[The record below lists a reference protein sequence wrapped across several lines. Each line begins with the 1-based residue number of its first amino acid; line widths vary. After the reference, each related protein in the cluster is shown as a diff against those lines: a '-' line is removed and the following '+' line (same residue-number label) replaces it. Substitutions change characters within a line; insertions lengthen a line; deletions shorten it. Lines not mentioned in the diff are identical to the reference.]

1 MTYERKV
8 QWGAGGVLALCL
20 AMSMILS
27 INLTAIAGRAQLT
40 YTDQATDND
49 RPEVSLG
56 IAMGAFRGLFVNML
70 WMRANDMK
78 QEGKFYEAV
87 DLAKA
92 ITRLQPRFPRV
103 WVFHAWNLSYNIS
116 VQTQTREERW
126 NWVNQGISLLRD
138 QAIPANPNDMLCHKE
153 LAWIYFHKIGGFT
166 DDANTYY
173 KRRLAAEW
181 TMVMGPPPP
190 PSEKNRNREGAVAE
204 YVAWLRPLV
213 DAPQTEA
220 ELIAKDPSVAT
231 LIARVRS
238 FGLDWQTAEQRRD
251 LVGRVEILKHIRKS
265 SRWYLVEKDANEK
278 FKSFIALVGDKTQE
292 KQWESLL
299 AFVRRNLLVSEYR
312 MEPERMLRYTE
323 KYGPIDWRLPAAH
336 SLYWA
341 ARGVELAAPR
351 KRTETAADYD
361 FLNTDRVV
369 AQSVQELFRMGELYF
384 DFNSFVQSGYT
395 VWQGVP
401 NPNFV
406 ETYGEI
412 LTAMRQRN
420 YKFEGQYRTRGVSQ
434 MSAGYENFLI
444 DVVLFYY
451 AREGESATTQEW
463 YRRVREYPE
472 MNLTDPNRFQRFSVP
487 LPQFVEKEIADR
499 ATSPNVMINQVS
511 ASLSGAFY
519 SGLLGGNDESF
530 RRQFEYAKKFHRFFF
545 EQQARNN
552 TVDKQNFRM
561 EQLDSDF
568 RTAAGDMFVQFI
580 MGLSLDDAESAYR
593 RAPNDLKLFAY
604 DALVNQ
610 YKGMVEEETKQ
621 AKATGNEDKVRAF
634 DIMFLKPE
642 GIEAH
647 RAEMARI
654 MQERSKL
661 LENRTVK

>member
-1 MTYERKV
+1 MTSERKT
-8 QWGAGGVLALCL
+8 QFGAGAVLCVCLAL
-20 AMSMILS
+20 SIVLS
-27 INLTAIAGRAQLT
+27 INLTAIAGRSQLT

-103 WVFHAWNLSYNIS
+103 WVFHAWNLAYNIS

-138 QAIPANPNDMLCHKE
+138 QAIPANPNDMLVHKE
-153 LAWIYFHKIGGFT
+153 LAWIYFHKIGGYT

-181 TMVMGPPPP
+181 TMVLGAPPP
-190 PSEKNRNREGAVAE
+190 PSPKNRTREEATAE
-204 YVAWLRPLV
+204 YVTWLKTIA

-220 ELIAKDPSVAT
+220 DVIAADPGAAQLIERLRA
-231 LIARVRS
+231 L
-238 FGLDWQTAEQRRD
+238 GLDWQTPEQQREF
-251 LVGRVEILKHIRKS
+251 VGRVEVLRHMLRTSQRPQI
-265 SRWYLVEKDANEK
+265 EKQANEK
-278 FKSFIALVGDKTQE
+278 FKTFINLVDSKQLA
-292 KQWESLL
+292 KQWELL
-299 AFVRRNLLVSEYR
+299 MGFLRRGLLVNEYH
-312 MEPERMLRYTE
+312 MEPERMVRYTE

-351 KRTETAADYD
+351 KRKGTEADFD

-369 AQSVQELFRMGELYF
+369 AQSVQELFRSGELYF

-395 VWQGVP
+395 IWQGVP
-401 NPNFV
+401 NPAFV
-406 ETYGEI
+406 EVYGEI
-412 LTAMRQRN
+412 LDAMRQRSF
-420 YKFEGQYRTRGVSQ
+420 KFEGQYNTRGFSQ

-451 AREGESATTQEW
+451 AREGESANSQLW
-463 YRRVREYPE
+463 YKRVREFPE
-472 MNLTDPNRFQRFSVP
+472 MNLSNPNRWQRFSVP
-487 LPQFVEKEIADR
+487 LPQFVETEIADR
-499 ATSPNVMINQVS
+499 ATSPNVVINQVN

-530 RRQFEYAKKFHRFFF
+530 RRQFDYAKKFHRYYF
-545 EQQARNN
+545 EQQGRNN
-552 TVDKQNFRM
+552 TVDRTNFRM
-561 EQLDSDF
+561 EQLDSSF
-568 RTAAGDMFVQFI
+568 PIAAGTMYVQFI
-580 MGLSLDDAESAYR
+580 MGLSLDDAESVYR
-593 RAPNDLKLFAY
+593 RTPNDLRLFAY
-604 DALVNQ
+604 DALQNQ
-610 YKGMVEEETKQ
+610 YRAVMTEEETK
-621 AKATGNEDKVRAF
+621 AKASGDNTVRGF
-634 DIMFLKPE
+634 DIIFPQPE

-647 RAEMARI
+647 RAEMAREFA
-654 MQERSKL
+654 ERNKS